1 MLLLKITTGQRASR
15 LLAHEGFQ
23 GFSEEREK
31 KWHQVAEPEGRQQ
44 DLDFQSSEMHC
55 KSELLEQIL
64 YDW

>member
-1 MLLLKITTGQRASR
+1 MCLEYLLLLKITTGQRASR

-44 DLDFQSSEMHC
+44 D
-55 KSELLEQIL
+55 
-64 YDW
+64 